1 MSYCVIKRTLE
12 ETSLFVSRDVG
23 SCYQDYYYSLAVH
36 VLKYTGGLCRVRAR
50 RHVSSLSQS
59 LGGCTNPILT
69 RPPPGSITTVML
81 LRLLVRRFS
90 QYDDL
95 RCGRTGPLHSSRL
108 LRLPHHTTSGGQSIL
123 EPLTKHCG
131 LALFCQ

>member
-1 MSYCVIKRTLE
+1 MHPRGDVPLRFSGRRLLLSGLI
-12 ETSLFVSRDVG
+12 LFGCSDVP
-23 SCYQDYYYSLAVH
+23 
-36 VLKYTGGLCRVRAR
+36 KYTGGLCRVRAR